1 MIVSIAPG
9 FNANVIKLRIQDVK
23 PRSYTVKTKFFTNF
37 FISLYQQVV
46 SPYLLLLKFGTLS
59 VFFFFV
65 SSFLIEG
72 HSLDKS

>member
-37 FISLYQQVV
+37 L
-46 SPYLLLLKFGTLS
+46 
-59 VFFFFV
+59 
-65 SSFLIEG
+65 
-72 HSLDKS
+72 